1 VTDDATPYAGQ
12 WHLAPSSAGIVS
24 RAADLAAYENVHL
37 RFWAR
42 VSSFEQSD
50 FAFVLIGNNE
60 VQWQAVKQFTAA
72 DSDGVYHIYD
82 IDLSGIAMS
91 DNFFV
96 GFYTSV
102 APLSGKLHVDDVEL
116 WTPAP

>member
-1 VTDDATPYAGQ
+1 MTDGDAPYAGD
-12 WHLAPSSAGIVS
+12 WHLAPSSTNLIS
-24 RAADLAAYENVHL
+24 RAADLAAYQNVHL

-42 VSSFEQSD
+42 LSSFEQTD
-50 FAFVLIGNNE
+50 WAFVLIGNDE

-72 DSDGVYHIYD
+72 DSDGVYHQYD

-102 APLSGKLHVDDVEL
+102 APLRGKWYVDDVEL
-116 WTPAP
+116 VTANP